1 MKNKKKSTK
10 QLENLNLNLKKGKGV
25 KSKSPINDD
34 IIEKVKEMA
43 KKLKNN
49 ENMCKS
55 LKDEFL
61 RLEMNIL
68 VFEKYKKE

>member
-49 ENMCKS
+49 ENMCNS

>member
-49 ENMCKS
+49 ENMCNS
-55 LKDEFL
+55 LKDEF
-61 RLEMNIL
+61 
-68 VFEKYKKE
+68 